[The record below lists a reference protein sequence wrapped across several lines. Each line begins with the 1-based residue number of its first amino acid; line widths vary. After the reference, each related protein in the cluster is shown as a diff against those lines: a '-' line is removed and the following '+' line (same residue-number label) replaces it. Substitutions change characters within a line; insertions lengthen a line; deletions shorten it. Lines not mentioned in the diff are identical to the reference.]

1 MASLILTVVFW
12 YGNIY
17 VHQQRIYFFCR
28 VSGWLA
34 MLWTHP
40 LMAAFSVSGCA
51 SAAFS
56 IKLSTGPLGA
66 RDFNFHGLAHFAGD
80 VGSWIVIGCSEFPI
94 RIDQHEVVCF
104 AQKPSYWPIYMV
116 NPNILHHPIMPSWTP
131 GSPQRF
137 LSTWLIQ
144 PAAGDF
150 FNPFWSFLVFLSAG
164 FDNLGFDQAKV
175 REALQAIG
183 NPADKEAAIN
193 WFLRPQLPWWMIG
206 YMVVSNSFK
215 TWFLFSII
223 YGIILPID

>member
-1 MASLILTVVFW
+1 MGISTFTSKEFIFFAGYLADWPCFGLIPW
-12 YGNIY
+12 
-17 VHQQRIYFFCR
+17 
-28 VSGWLA
+28 W
-34 MLWTHP
+34 P
-40 LMAAFSVSGCA
+40 PFSVSGCA

-94 RIDQHEVVCF
+94 RIDQHEVACF

-164 FDNLGFDQAKV
+164 FDQLGLWPS
-175 REALQAIG
+175 ESSG
-183 NPADKEAAIN
+183 SAAGH
-193 WFLRPQLPWWMIG
+193 WQSG
-206 YMVVSNSFK
+206 
-215 TWFLFSII
+215 
-223 YGIILPID
+223 G